1 MGLNIHDKKGKED
14 KPMNKM
20 IKKVLVGVMAA
31 TMMLGSVSTAF
42 AAVGSATVSVE
53 PEKQSGVKAEKTS
66 TGITPTV
73 NTRAD
78 GTATVTEVKKT
89 SKKSV
94 TISKTV
100 TVDGVDYKV
109 TKVAAGA
116 FDNCTKVKTITL
128 PSTITTIGSEAF
140 TGVSSTL
147 KTIKIN
153 STKKVTVSK
162 NAFKDVDTKKMTIT
176 VTKNM
181 SSKDYKALKK
191 ALKAAGFEGTI
202 KRA

>member
-1 MGLNIHDKKGKED
+1 
-14 KPMNKM
+14 MNKM

-109 TKVAAGA
+109 TKVAAGT

-153 STKKVTVSK
+153 STETVTVSK

-176 VTKNM
+176 VTKKM

-191 ALKAAGFEGTI
+191 ALKAAGFKGTI

>member
-1 MGLNIHDKKGKED
+1 
-14 KPMNKM
+14 MNKM

-109 TKVAAGA
+109 TKIAAGT

-191 ALKAAGFEGTI
+191 ALKAAGFKGTI